1 MILPALLA
9 VTFAQQIFAPGN
21 ISSPAPE
28 FGTTFTPDGK
38 TVYFN
43 RTNADRSVIEIFES
57 HFRNGRWTPAAKAAF
72 SGARDI
78 DPFVSPD
85 GRRLYYCANG
95 PHGQLDLW
103 FLTRSGKQWAA
114 PRRLDPPVNSP
125 QTEVFVSATRS
136 GDLYFRSD
144 RDAGRGIFRATRAR
158 KIELQNIPGGDVSNP
173 LIDPRGRFLIFV
185 STRTGGLGAADLW
198 VTFRQPGGWSE
209 PRNLGPAVNSP
220 HADFAP
226 GLSPDGKILYFTS
239 ERPGVV
245 PQATTGRPPGDIYSV
260 PVAAVQAMHNPGP

>member
-9 VTFAQQIFAPGN
+9 VSLAQQIFAPGN
-21 ISSPAPE
+21 ISSSAPE

-43 RTNADRSVIEIFES
+43 RTNADRTVIEIFES
-57 HFRNGRWTPAAKAAF
+57 HLRNGRWTPAVKSAF

-78 DPFVSPD
+78 DPFVAPD

-95 PHGQLDLW
+95 PDGQLDLW
-103 FLTRSGKQWAA
+103 FLTRAGKQWTS

-125 QTEVFVSATRS
+125 QTEVFVSATRG
-136 GDLYFRSD
+136 GDLYFASNRS
-144 RDAGRGIFRATRAR
+144 GRNEIYRATPAGQ
-158 KIELQNIPGGDVSNP
+158 IELQNIPGGDASNP

-209 PRNLGPAVNSP
+209 PRNLGSGVNSP

-226 GLSPDGKILYFTS
+226 GLSPGGTTLYFTS

-245 PQATTGRPPGDIYSV
+245 PQWTTGRPPGDIYSI
-260 PVAAVQAMHNPGP
+260 PVAAVPALRNPRR